1 MVLHLRILSVHS
13 FNKSIFLSLGG
24 VGLLMVGFF
33 WVGLALDFPAL
44 ENAMVGLTAKHVVGY
59 EVSVLL
65 GSDARDEIV
74 DKVFRTELAFSIL
87 QAFYSVLIFGL
98 AFTKGLLRRLKFL
111 ALGAGIPLLSSLL
124 LFWVKFLSDDHIISS
139 GEKTELFLLSVIGA
153 SAGVALCWFGL
164 LRLSGKT
171 KIFLDDFD
179 LPSEGSENKPTD
191 DLLDALKERD
201 QGKDG
206 DGIESEQTEES
217 GTAEEEKDHPAAD
230 TNEAPPEETV
240 EEEVPEVVP
249 EPLPKTLPETEEPEP
264 IEEVV
269 EAQPVVDEIEDVPP
283 SLSPEIAEEPP
294 EAVSELLP
302 ETLPEI
308 EEPEAIEEVAE
319 AQPVVEDTEDVP
331 PSLLPEIVE
340 EASGESAEDEVPE
353 AVPELPPK
361 TLPKAEEP
369 EPIEEVVEA
378 QPVVEDTE
386 AVPPSPCPEIV
397 EEPPE
402 ETVEEEVPEAV
413 PEPSLKVLAQ
423 PAGTVELLPSEPSE
437 MGSPPDIHE
446 SENPPPLDHH
456 PVEVEGDEPSAPA

>member
-1 MVLHLRILSVHS
+1 
-13 FNKSIFLSLGG
+13 
-24 VGLLMVGFF
+24 MVGFF

-59 EVSVLL
+59 EISVLL

-74 DKVFRTELAFSIL
+74 DKVFRIELVFSIL
-87 QAFYSVLIFGL
+87 QSFYSVLIFGL
-98 AFTKGLLRRLKFL
+98 AFTKGLFRRLKFL
-111 ALGAGIPLLSSLL
+111 ALGAGIPLLSLLL

-139 GEKTELFLLSVIGA
+139 GEKTELFLLSIIGA

-164 LRLSGKT
+164 LRLSRKT

-217 GTAEEEKDHPAAD
+217 GTAEEKKDDPAAD

-240 EEEVPEVVP
+240 EEEVR
-249 EPLPKTLPETEEPEP
+249 
-264 IEEVV
+264 
-269 EAQPVVDEIEDVPP
+269 
-283 SLSPEIAEEPP
+283 

-331 PSLLPEIVE
+331 PSLSPEI
-340 EASGESAEDEVPE
+340 A
-353 AVPELPPK
+353 
-361 TLPKAEEP
+361 
-369 EPIEEVVEA
+369 
-378 QPVVEDTE
+378 
-386 AVPPSPCPEIV
+386 

-413 PEPSLKVLAQ
+413 SELLPETLPEIEEPEAIEEVAEAQPVVEDIEDVPPSLLPEIVEEASGESAEEEVPEVVPEPSQKVSLAQ
-423 PAGTVELLPSEPSE
+423 PAVTVQLLPSEPSDV
-437 MGSPPDIHE
+437 GSPPDIHE

-456 PVEVEGDEPSAPA
+456 PVKVQGDEPSAPA